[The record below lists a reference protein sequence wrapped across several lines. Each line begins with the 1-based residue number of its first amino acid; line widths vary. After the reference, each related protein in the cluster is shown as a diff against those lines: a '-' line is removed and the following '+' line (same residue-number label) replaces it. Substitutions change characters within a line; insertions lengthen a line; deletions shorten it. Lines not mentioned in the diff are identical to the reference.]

1 MPTKYKV
8 WDFVT
13 VRKDLSRGRRY
24 KNYNSPEH
32 DDIALEGMI
41 RFAGKRLVIKEITW
55 NQKYICWECPVY
67 YWTDEMFEEST
78 IREEDVYRDEEDE
91 TVISSSE
98 TVDLLSLYEGK

>member
-8 WDFVT
+8 GDFVT
-13 VRKDLSRGRRY
+13 VRKDLSRSRRY

-41 RFAGKRLVIKEITW
+41 RFAGKKLVIEKTTW
-55 NQKYICWECPVY
+55 NQKYICGECPMY
-67 YWTDEMFEEST
+67 YWTDEMFEDSLIVVEN
-78 IREEDVYRDEEDE
+78 VYRDDEDK

-98 TVDLLSLYEGK
+98 PIDLSFLYGGK